1 MGYVYALLAA
11 ILFGANGSLTK
22 LILETDLSAPQLTLL
37 RTLGIALS
45 AGIALLILN
54 PRGFRVGWRGLAI
67 MAVLG
72 VFGLALLQASY
83 AAALALL
90 PVGITLLL
98 EYLAVLF
105 VALVAFFVF
114 REKVRRR
121 LWIAIGL
128 VLEGLAL
135 VAQIWASSLNP
146 LGVLFGLGAAASL
159 TIYFVIGERQVTR
172 TSPLAVAFWTG
183 AFATLFW
190 AIFSGWWELEPSIFA
205 QPTELGG
212 SHGSFELPLWI
223 PLIVTAIGGSFVTFL
238 LSFTALKYLPAT
250 AAGVV
255 ASSEVLFA
263 FLFAWIWLGE
273 TLDAVQLLG
282 AAIVLIA
289 IVLAQTARAAKTV
302 VAADLAL
309 PPSTASIP
317 IVGGST

>member
-1 MGYVYALLAA
+1 M
-11 ILFGANGSLTK
+11 
-22 LILETDLSAPQLTLL
+22 
-37 RTLGIALS
+37 
-45 AGIALLILN
+45 
-54 PRGFRVGWRGLAI
+54 
-67 MAVLG
+67 
-72 VFGLALLQASY
+72 
-83 AAALALL
+83 
-90 PVGITLLL
+90 
-98 EYLAVLF
+98 
-105 VALVAFFVF
+105 
-114 REKVRRR
+114 
-121 LWIAIGL
+121 
-128 VLEGLAL
+128 
-135 VAQIWASSLNP
+135 
-146 LGVLFGLGAAASL
+146 
-159 TIYFVIGERQVTR
+159 
-172 TSPLAVAFWTG
+172 
-183 AFATLFW
+183 
-190 AIFSGWWELEPSIFA
+190 
-205 QPTELGG
+205 
-212 SHGSFELPLWI
+212 WI